1 MGYDFGD
8 STLARRTAW
17 MVERY
22 AKNDLSEA
30 DVHAAFSEGVPAAD
44 TLRRFQVFRRPIDE
58 VRGYTEITPTRAF
71 VSVVCEGKPARV
83 KVRIADDDEG
93 RIRSSVLALEPA
105 PGVTVREAQVDDGPA
120 IIELERRCPVVTGGV
135 EVTYDRGQDYFA
147 QHRIMG
153 NHLQSVAE
161 YEGRI
166 VGTFADSLR
175 PLRIGGEV
183 RESTYRFHLRV
194 DPACRG
200 MAIFPTLNGH
210 QSELLWEASPNLR
223 RCITSYQ
230 AAENETVAKTAGPAQ
245 QSQVWSLPIERLL
258 VDCARAASRSASA
271 SVGRPATPEDAP
283 RVAAM
288 LSASHAGEELAP
300 VFDVAHVTTRLGR
313 SPADYSW
320 EHLLI
325 GERAVVGVWDQR
337 LGVTKRYEDGR
348 CEHSVRAVALDWGC
362 EPGAE
367 DELLDLVRTWCARLA
382 AGGTSH
388 LSIFTSPPSPGRS
401 ALQALSP
408 VIEPYRILV
417 GAPEPS
423 GIAERGI
430 YVDPVW
436 F

>member
-17 MVERY
+17 MVERF
-22 AKNDLSEA
+22 ANDDLSEA
-30 DVHAAFSEGVPAAD
+30 DVHAAFSEGVPAND
-44 TLRRFQVFRRPIDE
+44 TLRRFEVFRRPIDD
-58 VRGYTEITPTRAF
+58 VRGYRELTPTRAV

-83 KVRIADDDEG
+83 QVLITDDGEG
-93 RIRSSVLALEPA
+93 RIRASSLALAPA
-105 PGVTVREAQVDDGPA
+105 PGVTVRDAREEDGPG

-135 EVTYDRGQDYFA
+135 EVAYDRGQDYFA
-147 QHRIMG
+147 QHRLMG

-161 YEGRI
+161 FEGRI

-175 PLRIGGEV
+175 PLRIAGE
-183 RESTYRFHLRV
+183 EYQSTYRFHLRV

-200 MAIFPTLNGH
+200 MAIFPSLNAH
-210 QSELLWEASPNLR
+210 QSELLWEASPNGR

-245 QSQVWSLPIERLL
+245 QSMLWSLPIERLL
-258 VDCARAASRSASA
+258 VDCAANAGDPAGRAATPSDAATVASM
-271 SVGRPATPEDAP
+271 
-283 RVAAM
+283 VAA
-288 LSASHAGEELAP
+288 SHGGEELAP
-300 VFDVAHVTTRLGR
+300 IFDAEHVSTRLGR
-313 SPADYSW
+313 SPGDYSW

-325 GERAVVGVWDQR
+325 GDRAVVGVWDQR
-337 LGVTKRYEDGR
+337 LGVTKRHPDGR
-348 CEHSVRAVALDWGC
+348 VDSSVRAVALDWGC
-362 EPGAE
+362 EPGGE
-367 DELLDLVRTWCARLA
+367 DELLALVRAWCGRLA

-388 LSIFTSPPSPGRS
+388 LSIFTSPPSPGR
-401 ALQALSP
+401 AAWQRLSP

-417 GAPEPS
+417 GAPEPA
-423 GIAERGI
+423 GIAEQGI